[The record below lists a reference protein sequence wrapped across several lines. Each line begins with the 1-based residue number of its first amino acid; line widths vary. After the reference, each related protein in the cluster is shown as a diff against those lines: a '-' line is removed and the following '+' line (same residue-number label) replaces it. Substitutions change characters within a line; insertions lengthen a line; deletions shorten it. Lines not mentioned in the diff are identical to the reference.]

1 MDDLSNE
8 YPNFAQKIQ
17 LNTYRIII
25 LITFQFPRNIVI
37 DTVLHSGTSVQLS
50 NIKNW
55 KVWKKLNC
63 KKDKV
68 STEDGFLTE
77 DGLRIIRNVSK

>member
-1 MDDLSNE
+1 MPKFFHFVKYQLSVLIKPSILDDLSNE

-50 NIKNW
+50 NIKN
-55 KVWKKLNC
+55 
-63 KKDKV
+63 
-68 STEDGFLTE
+68 
-77 DGLRIIRNVSK
+77 